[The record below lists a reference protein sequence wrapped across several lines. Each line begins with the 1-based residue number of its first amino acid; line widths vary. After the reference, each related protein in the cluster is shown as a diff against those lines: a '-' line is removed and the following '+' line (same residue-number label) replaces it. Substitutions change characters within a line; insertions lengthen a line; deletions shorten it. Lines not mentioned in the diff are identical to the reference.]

1 MLHLSERC
9 RRGAFGGRRQDKK
22 RAETPIR
29 LALARSAIKDEL
41 SILSNS
47 FQLVSGKI
55 HYHPA
60 SSLTA
65 GKLGE
70 SSGLRIEALIS
81 SAGTAFILQN
91 IRPKVES
98 ARKRNEPQAM
108 ENATDTRSRAMGRE
122 YPLIVWARV
131 PPVIVRPERLLACL
145 HHSLEEMAAEL
156 PFHFRIR

>member
-1 MLHLSERC
+1 
-9 RRGAFGGRRQDKK
+9 
-22 RAETPIR
+22 

-81 SAGTAFILQN
+81 SAGAAFILQN

-98 ARKRNEPQAM
+98 ARASAM
-108 ENATDTRSRAMGRE
+108 NRRPWKMRRIPGAGRWE
-122 YPLIVWARV
+122 GNIP
-131 PPVIVRPERLLACL
+131 
-145 HHSLEEMAAEL
+145 
-156 PFHFRIR
+156 

>member
-1 MLHLSERC
+1 MLDLSERC

-55 HYHPA
+55 HYHPT
-60 SSLTA
+60 SLTA

-81 SAGTAFILQN
+81 SAGAAFILQN

-108 ENATDTRSRAMGRE
+108 ENATDTRSRGMGRE
-122 YPLIVWARV
+122 YP
-131 PPVIVRPERLLACL
+131 
-145 HHSLEEMAAEL
+145 
-156 PFHFRIR
+156 

>member
-1 MLHLSERC
+1 
-9 RRGAFGGRRQDKK
+9 
-22 RAETPIR
+22 

-47 FQLVSGKI
+47 LQLVSGKI

-98 ARKRNEPQAM
+98 ARKRNEPQAI
-108 ENATDTRSRAMGRE
+108 ENATDTPEQGRWE
-122 YPLIVWARV
+122 GNIPSNRLGASSV